1 MELDAI
7 GWRLLADRTL
17 LILLE
22 HFLEI
27 LPLLLWNP
35 RFPEKVDLPT
45 FSTFKFFASTFS
57 LVMPSHWPIHT
68 SLIFYRQ
75 MLKRKVIN
83 KSKGD
88 PDYSSW
94 KRQGR
99 LIEWQAAFLSPSV
112 SLPSISIHME
122 WFPHFIHLCLLK
134 ICCLWLCKLPST
146 GNQLNSQTD
155 WQFCVSI

>member
-1 MELDAI
+1 MSSKVGKDMELDAI

-57 LVMPSHWPIHT
+57 LVMPSH
-68 SLIFYRQ
+68 
-75 MLKRKVIN
+75 
-83 KSKGD
+83 
-88 PDYSSW
+88 
-94 KRQGR
+94 
-99 LIEWQAAFLSPSV
+99 
-112 SLPSISIHME
+112 
-122 WFPHFIHLCLLK
+122 
-134 ICCLWLCKLPST
+134 
-146 GNQLNSQTD
+146 
-155 WQFCVSI
+155 